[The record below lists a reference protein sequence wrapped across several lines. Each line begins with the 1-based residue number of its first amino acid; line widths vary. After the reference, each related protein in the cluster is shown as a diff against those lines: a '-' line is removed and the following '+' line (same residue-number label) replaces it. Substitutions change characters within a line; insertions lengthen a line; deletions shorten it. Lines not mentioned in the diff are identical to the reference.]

1 MKYFFQRLLTI
12 IPVLFL
18 ASVII
23 FLVIHFI
30 PGDPAELLAGPGVP
44 QSEIENIR
52 RVMNLDKPLVTQYF
66 MWLTNIFQGDFGS
79 SYVSGEP
86 VLPLVL
92 SRFGN
97 TFKLALLGI
106 GFAVLVG
113 IPFGVMAAVK
123 QNSFFDL
130 FVMGLSIVGI
140 SIPLFWL
147 GLLLIMF
154 FSVELGLLP
163 VSFAGTV
170 TWKHMILPTITLGA
184 NSLAVIARMTRSSML
199 EVLRQDY
206 IRTAESKGLPP
217 FKIIIKHALK
227 NALIPVITTI
237 GMQFGY
243 LLGGAVL
250 TETVFAYPGLG
261 RLLIDSIKRYDYLIV
276 QACMLLITGMFILIN
291 LLVDLAYSLLDPR
304 IRYDK

>member
-1 MKYFFQRLLTI
+1 MKYFLQRVLMI

-23 FLVIHFI
+23 FSVIHFI
-30 PGDPAELLAGPGVP
+30 PGDPAEILAGPGVP

-66 MWLTNIFQGDFGS
+66 MWLTNILRGDFGT

-92 SRFGN
+92 SRFEN
-97 TFKLALLGI
+97 TIKLALLGI

-113 IPFGVMAAVK
+113 IPMGVLAAVK

-154 FSVELGLLP
+154 FSVQLGLLP
-163 VSFAGTV
+163 VSFTGTV

-206 IRTAESKGLPP
+206 IRTAESKGLPTY
-217 FKIIIKHALK
+217 KIIIKHALK

-237 GMQFGY
+237 GIQFGY

-250 TETVFAYPGLG
+250 TETVFAYSGLG
-261 RLLIDSIKRYDYLIV
+261 RLLIDSIKRYDYLVV
-276 QACMLLITGMFILIN
+276 QACMLLITGMFIIIN
-291 LLVDLAYSLLDPR
+291 LLVDLAYSVLDPR